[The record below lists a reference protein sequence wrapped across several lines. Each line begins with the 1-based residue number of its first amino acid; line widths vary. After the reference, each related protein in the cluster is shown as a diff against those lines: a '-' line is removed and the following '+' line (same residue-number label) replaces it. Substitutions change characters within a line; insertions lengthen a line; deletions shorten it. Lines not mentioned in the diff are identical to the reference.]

1 MKLMITKII
10 PNQTSGEASPVTPVQ
25 DQACAGFAVS
35 DAPRLSSSSETN
47 THATLSVS
55 CNHGLANPDG
65 RSLISYP
72 YQRCAR
78 RERIKSLLILNL
90 NLLHEGGKAIRE
102 GAT

>member
-25 DQACAGFAVS
+25 DQVCGGIAVS

-47 THATLSVS
+47 THTTLSAS
-55 CNHGLANPDG
+55 CNHGLANPEG
-65 RSLISYP
+65 RSRILYR

-78 RERIKSLLILNL
+78 RERIKSLLTLILTFSMKEKGL
-90 NLLHEGGKAIRE
+90 QRGF
-102 GAT
+102 